1 MNESIRLATKAQA
14 QAVREYLTTLG
25 VDITHTQALEVIA
38 RGEGRR
44 SRHAPSLAAPEQAP
58 VTIAEEP
65 NRGISQVAT
74 EVIYRYTDAYNCQRK
89 ARVVFAGRLRR
100 EQLKYILS
108 RLDDGEYFIAAQV
121 GLPCL
126 THAFNDLLEVQ
137 SVWHSLKLWPE
148 SKWEVDEDG
157 YVLDAGAIR
166 VIEIGQE
173 EASTVTFDADN
184 LFLRFARL
192 HRWDEKR
199 YMELALERWK
209 DLAYELN
216 PAVGLSLVRRTHP
229 ELASFQDELLEPVAQ
244 LLLRGK
250 FFLRDKE
257 FHLTVARNAYIHA
270 KFVVQEGQ
278 LFLDMDASTL
288 SGEYLTETAL
298 IPLQEDSEKP
308 NLQAVLERIDI
319 IRRKVLPDPQAW
331 ASPY

>member
-25 VDITHTQALEVIA
+25 VDLTHTQALEVIA

-44 SRHAPSLAAPEQAP
+44 SRHAPQLAAPEQAP
-58 VTIAEEP
+58 VVISEAP
-65 NRGISQVAT
+65 KRGISQVAT
-74 EVIYRYTDAYNCQRK
+74 EVVYRYTDAYNGQRK
-89 ARVVFAGRLRR
+89 TRVVFAGKLRQ

-121 GLPCL
+121 GLTCL

-148 SKWEVDEDG
+148 SQWEVDEDG

-173 EASTVTFDADN
+173 EASTVTFDTDN

-192 HRWDEKR
+192 RRWEEKR
-199 YMELALERWK
+199 YLELSYERWK
-209 DLAYELN
+209 EFTYEMN
-216 PAVGLSLVRRTHP
+216 PAVGLSLVRKAYP
-229 ELASFQDELLEPVAQ
+229 ELESFQDELLEPVAQ

-250 FFLRDKE
+250 FFLQDKE
-257 FHLTVARNAYIHA
+257 FHLKVARNAYIHV

-278 LFLDMDASTL
+278 LFLDTDASTL
-288 SGEYLTETAL
+288 SGEHLTETAL
-298 IPLQEDSEKP
+298 VPLQEGSEKA
-308 NLQAVLERIDI
+308 NLQAVQERIDT
-319 IRRKVLPDPQAW
+319 IRRKVLADPLAW
-331 ASPY
+331 ASSY